1 MGVTEG
7 SWLGVQV
14 GMYEGAVVGV
24 DGATVGC
31 SLGALEVGSHVRSL
45 VGFLVGRNT
54 VGTSTVYVPEDREK
68 NKDRFLRIS

>member
-1 MGVTEG
+1 M
-7 SWLGVQV
+7 
-14 GMYEGAVVGV
+14 VGV

-54 VGTSTVYVPEDREK
+54 VGISTVDIPEDREE
-68 NKDRFLRIS
+68 